1 MTPARTEEP
10 PAPPRLARAVVLNT
24 SLLTIGRIVVA
35 ASNLIGITVTTRYLG
50 PERYGS
56 LTIALVFI
64 AVAVP
69 LTDLGLYTIA
79 TRELAKRPQAA
90 STVLRHVF
98 GMGLVLSAIVTVA
111 TLAVV
116 ETVYSGASRFLVRE
130 AVAILAIQIVV
141 AAPGASIA
149 AILVAR
155 ERFYPLVVGAFLSA
169 AVLLCMLLAA
179 TTLDWGFSG
188 LVAAYAAGA
197 AAGSLAPLAFA
208 RETLTLRPAYD
219 ATEWREIATRAA
231 PLGGVLVLGHI
242 YLRADTF
249 LISFLRSDAEVAL
262 YGVAYKVVEL
272 LMVFPALF
280 VLTFFPVLSRLQPH
294 DPDLNGIVAKA
305 TVALEL
311 VTVPLLVVL
320 IGFADPV
327 VSVIAGP
334 GFGGAAGIL
343 RVLMV
348 ALGLIYFN
356 TLYFGVLTAQGLQR
370 RLFWI
375 LIGVLLCNVPINL
388 ILIPLWGARG
398 AALAVV
404 ASELTALF
412 LILRAYR
419 RVGSLPRLRAP
430 LRVLAAGS
438 GVALAVLLI
447 LYASSAAHIPALA
460 ELAGGVPL
468 AALLY
473 VALLHLLHALPEDI
487 ALPLARVRGR

>member
-1 MTPARTEEP
+1 MTPARMEEP
-10 PAPPRLARAVVLNT
+10 PAPARLARAVALNT

-35 ASNLIGITVTTRYLG
+35 ASNLVGVIVATRYLG
-50 PERYGS
+50 PEKYGS

-64 AVAVP
+64 SVAVP

-79 TRELAKRPQAA
+79 TRELAKRPQDA

-98 GMGLVLSAIVTVA
+98 GMGLLLSAVVTVA

-116 ETVYSGASRFLVRE
+116 ETVYPGASRFLVRE

-149 AILVAR
+149 AVLVAR
-155 ERFYPLVVGAFLSA
+155 ERFYPLVAGALLSA
-169 AVLLCMLLAA
+169 AVLLCMLLAV

-188 LVAAYAAGA
+188 LVAAYAAAA

-219 ATEWREIATRAA
+219 ATAWREIATRAA

-249 LISFLRSDAEVAL
+249 LISFLRSDAEVAV

-294 DPDLNGIVAKA
+294 HPDLNGIVEKA
-305 TVALEL
+305 TVALEFATLPL
-311 VTVPLLVVL
+311 VVVL
-320 IGFADPV
+320 IGFADQV
-327 VSVIAGP
+327 IAVIAGP
-334 GFGGAAGIL
+334 GFGAAAGVL
-343 RVLMV
+343 RVLMLAV
-348 ALGLIYFN
+348 GVIYFN

-370 RLFWI
+370 RLFWM
-375 LIGVLLCNVPINL
+375 LIGVLLCNVPVNL
-388 ILIPLWGARG
+388 VLIPIWGSRG

-412 LILRAYR
+412 LVLRIYR

-430 LRVLAAGS
+430 LRVLVAGS
-438 GVALAVLLI
+438 GMALGVLLI

-487 ALPLARVRGR
+487 ALPLARLRAR